1 MALDLKSPVQQ
12 KIILSAL
19 LAVGVL
25 SVFFFTHFLPFNFP
39 NQTER
44 IDGLKSEYEKK
55 STELARARATVAD
68 LPRFEAEY
76 EQLHQRWSLAAEL
89 LPTDRQVAALLRKIT
104 LAAQQTG
111 VRFVTFRPSGP
122 KNEQYYT
129 EMPLQI
135 TVNGGY
141 HQIGSFLAE
150 LANLRRIITVSNV
163 KLKAGGGEG
172 SAAHHRGRLHRLRLQ
187 PEHHPCAGSRPPAGA
202 AQSTARPCE
211 GQEGS
216 AQCPQVVRPAPDSG
230 TPGRAARSARRRRS
244 AAWRFCSSS

>member
-1 MALDLKSPVQQ
+1 MASLDLKSPVVQ
-12 KIILSAL
+12 KILLSGA
-19 LAVGVL
+19 L
-25 SVFFFTHFLPFNFP
+25 SVVALCLFFFSHFLPFSFP
-39 NQTER
+39 NQRER
-44 IDGLKSEYEKK
+44 IDGLKTDYEKK

-104 LAAQQTG
+104 LAAEQTG
-111 VRFVTFRPSGP
+111 VHFVTFRPGGP

-163 KLKAGGGEG
+163 KLKTNSG
-172 SAAHHRGRLHRLRLQ
+172 SDALATTQVDFIASAYSLNT
-187 PEHHPCAGSRPPAGA
+187 APPAPPPAATPAAPTDTDKKEGA
-202 AQSTARPCE
+202 NNARK
-211 GQEGS
+211 
-216 AQCPQVVRPAPDSG
+216 
-230 TPGRAARSARRRRS
+230 
-244 AAWRFCSSS
+244 

>member
-1 MALDLKSPVQQ
+1 MALDLKSPNTQ
-12 KIILSAL
+12 KIILSVVVS
-19 LAVGVL
+19 VGAL

-39 NQTER
+39 NQAER
-44 IDGLKSEYEKK
+44 IDALKVEYEKK

-76 EQLHQRWSLAAEL
+76 EQLHQRWTLAAEL

-111 VRFVTFRPSGP
+111 VRFVVFRPGGP

-129 EMPLQI
+129 ELPLQI

-150 LANLRRIITVSNV
+150 LANLRRIITVTNV
-163 KLKAGGGEG
+163 KLRTNGGTDPLATTAVEFTA
-172 SAAHHRGRLHRLRLQ
+172 SAYSLNTT
-187 PEHHPCAGSRPPAGA
+187 PTTPPPAPEPAADPKKKEGA
-202 AQSTARPCE
+202 PNARKA
-211 GQEGS
+211 S
-216 AQCPQVVRPAPDSG
+216 
-230 TPGRAARSARRRRS
+230 
-244 AAWRFCSSS
+244 

>member
-1 MALDLKSPVQQ
+1 MASLDLKSPATQ
-12 KIILSAL
+12 KAL
-19 LAVGVL
+19 LSGAFCIAAL
-25 SVFFFTHFLPFNFP
+25 WLFFLTRWLPFSFP
-39 NQTER
+39 NQRER
-44 IDGLKSEYEKK
+44 IDNLKADYEKK

-76 EQLHQRWSLAAEL
+76 DQLHQRWSLAAEL

-104 LAAQQTG
+104 LAPEQTG
-111 VRFVTFRPSGP
+111 CRFVTFRPSGP

-163 KLKAGGGEG
+163 KLKTS
-172 SAAHHRGRLHRLRLQ
+172 SATDPLLTTTADFTASAYSLNTAPSVAPAPTL
-187 PEHHPCAGSRPPAGA
+187 APP
-202 AQSTARPCE
+202 P
-211 GQEGS
+211 
-216 AQCPQVVRPAPDSG
+216 PAPD
-230 TPGRAARSARRRRS
+230 AAPDKNKKEGAPNARKS
-244 AAWRFCSSS
+244 

>member
-1 MALDLKSPVQQ
+1 MAFDLKSPVQQ
-12 KIILSAL
+12 TIILSAVL
-19 LAVGVL
+19 SAGAL
-25 SVFFFTHFLPFNFP
+25 SVFFFTHFLPFNFQ
-39 NQTER
+39 NQKER
-44 IDGLKSEYEKK
+44 IDGLKVEYEKK

-76 EQLHQRWSLAAEL
+76 EQMHQRWSLAAEL

-111 VRFVTFRPSGP
+111 VRFVVFRPSGP

-150 LANLRRIITVSNV
+150 LANLRRIITVANV
-163 KLKAGGGEG
+163 KLKSNTG
-172 SAAHHRGRLHRLRLQ
+172 STADPLLTTVLEFTASAYSLNTSPTPTPATTTGTT
-187 PEHHPCAGSRPPAGA
+187 PPPADTASPEGKKEGA
-202 AQSTARPCE
+202 TNARKA
-211 GQEGS
+211 S
-216 AQCPQVVRPAPDSG
+216 
-230 TPGRAARSARRRRS
+230 
-244 AAWRFCSSS
+244 

>member
-12 KIILSAL
+12 KIILSAV
-19 LAVGVL
+19 LAVGAL
-25 SVFFFTHFLPFNFP
+25 CFYFFSHILPFNFP
-39 NQTER
+39 NQAER
-44 IDGLKSEYEKK
+44 IDVLKGEYEKK

-122 KNEQYYT
+122 RNEQYYT

-150 LANLRRIITVSNV
+150 LANLRRIITVSNL
-163 KLKAGGGEG
+163 KLRAGTGNDPLLTTAVDFTA
-172 SAAHHRGRLHRLRLQ
+172 SAYSLNTAPAPGVAPAQ
-187 PEHHPCAGSRPPAGA
+187 PVPPPAPAKDKKEGA
-202 AQSTARPCE
+202 PNARK
-211 GQEGS
+211 S
-216 AQCPQVVRPAPDSG
+216 
-230 TPGRAARSARRRRS
+230 
-244 AAWRFCSSS
+244 

>member
-1 MALDLKSPVQQ
+1 MASLDLKSPVVQ
-12 KIILSAL
+12 KILLSGA
-19 LAVGVL
+19 L
-25 SVFFFTHFLPFNFP
+25 SVVALCFFFFSHFLPFSFP
-39 NQTER
+39 NQRER
-44 IDGLKSEYEKK
+44 IDGLKTDYEKK

-104 LAAQQTG
+104 LAAEQTG
-111 VRFVTFRPSGP
+111 VHFVTFRPSGP

-163 KLKAGGGEG
+163 RLKTS
-172 SAAHHRGRLHRLRLQ
+172 SATDALETTTADFTASAYSLNTA
-187 PEHHPCAGSRPPAGA
+187 PAVVTTPAPPAP
-202 AQSTARPCE
+202 S
-211 GQEGS
+211 
-216 AQCPQVVRPAPDSG
+216 APD
-230 TPGRAARSARRRRS
+230 AAADKDKKEGATHARKAS
-244 AAWRFCSSS
+244 

>member
-1 MALDLKSPVQQ
+1 MASLDLKSPVVQ
-12 KIILSAL
+12 KIVLS
-19 LAVGVL
+19 GVL
-25 SVFFFTHFLPFNFP
+25 SCGVLGIFFFTHFLPFNFP
-39 NQTER
+39 NQRER
-44 IDGLKSEYEKK
+44 IDGLKVDYEKK

-104 LAAQQTG
+104 LAAEQTG

-163 KLKAGGGEG
+163 KLKTNGGPDPLLTTAVEFTA
-172 SAAHHRGRLHRLRLQ
+172 SAYSLNTSPAV
-187 PEHHPCAGSRPPAGA
+187 PPPAADKTAETDKDKKEGA
-202 AQSTARPCE
+202 THARKA
-211 GQEGS
+211 S
-216 AQCPQVVRPAPDSG
+216 
-230 TPGRAARSARRRRS
+230 
-244 AAWRFCSSS
+244 

>member
-1 MALDLKSPVQQ
+1 MASVDLKSPVTQ
-12 KIILSAL
+12 KILLSATFSLGAL
-19 LAVGVL
+19 LI
-25 SVFFFTHFLPFNFP
+25 FFFTHWLPFNFP
-39 NQTER
+39 NQSER

-76 EQLHQRWSLAAEL
+76 EGLHQRWSLAAEL

-104 LAAQQTG
+104 LAAEQTG
-111 VRFVTFRPSGP
+111 VRFVTFRPGGP

-163 KLKAGGGEG
+163 KLKTSGATDPLLTT
-172 SAAHHRGRLHRLRLQ
+172 SADFTASAYSLNTAAAVA
-187 PEHHPCAGSRPPAGA
+187 PAPPPAPTPPDA
-202 AQSTARPCE
+202 A
-211 GQEGS
+211 
-216 AQCPQVVRPAPDSG
+216 APDKDKNKKEG
-230 TPGRAARSARRRRS
+230 APNARKAS
-244 AAWRFCSSS
+244 

>member
-1 MALDLKSPVQQ
+1 MASLDLKSPVVQ
-12 KIILSAL
+12 KILLSVFLSGGAL
-19 LAVGVL
+19 G
-25 SVFFFTHFLPFNFP
+25 VFFFTHFLPFSFP
-39 NQTER
+39 NQRER
-44 IDGLKSEYEKK
+44 VDALKIEYEKK

-111 VRFVTFRPSGP
+111 VHFVTFRPSGP

-163 KLKAGGGEG
+163 KLKTS
-172 SAAHHRGRLHRLRLQ
+172 SASDALLTTSADFTASAYSLNT
-187 PEHHPCAGSRPPAGA
+187 APAVSPA
-202 AQSTARPCE
+202 PAP
-211 GQEGS
+211 
-216 AQCPQVVRPAPDSG
+216 PAPDG
-230 TPGRAARSARRRRS
+230 AADKDKDKKEGATHARKAS
-244 AAWRFCSSS
+244 

>member
-1 MALDLKSPVQQ
+1 MASLDLKSPVTQ
-12 KIILSAL
+12 KILLSGALSAVAL
-19 LAVGVL
+19 VL
-25 SVFFFTHFLPFNFP
+25 FFFTHYIPIGFP
-39 NQTER
+39 NQREK
-44 IDGLKSEYEKK
+44 IDALKVDYEKK

-76 EQLHQRWSLAAEL
+76 ETLHQRWSLAAEL

-104 LAAQQTG
+104 LAAEQTG
-111 VRFVTFRPSGP
+111 VHFVTFRPSGP

-163 KLKAGGGEG
+163 KLKQNSG
-172 SAAHHRGRLHRLRLQ
+172 SDPLITTQVDFIASAYSLNTA
-187 PEHHPCAGSRPPAGA
+187 PTAPPPVATPSPPADTDKDKKEGA
-202 AQSTARPCE
+202 KNARKA
-211 GQEGS
+211 S
-216 AQCPQVVRPAPDSG
+216 
-230 TPGRAARSARRRRS
+230 
-244 AAWRFCSSS
+244 

>member
-1 MALDLKSPVQQ
+1 MAVDLKSPVTQ
-12 KIILSAL
+12 KIILSGAIAL
-19 LAVGVL
+19 GALG
-25 SVFFFTHFLPFNFP
+25 VFFFSHWLPFGFP
-39 NQTER
+39 NQSER
-44 IDGLKSEYEKK
+44 IDALKVDYEKK

-141 HQIGSFLAE
+141 HQVGSFLAE
-150 LANLRRIITVSNV
+150 LANLRRIITVSNM
-163 KLKAGGGEG
+163 KLKTNSGTDPLLTTAVEFTA
-172 SAAHHRGRLHRLRLQ
+172 SAYSLNTA
-187 PEHHPCAGSRPPAGA
+187 PAVPPAA
-202 AQSTARPCE
+202 AQPTTPATAAPGKPTDKKE
-211 GQEGS
+211 G
-216 AQCPQVVRPAPDSG
+216 APN
-230 TPGRAARSARRRRS
+230 ARKAS
-244 AAWRFCSSS
+244 